1 MTTFARTVATTRATV
16 GACALASLASLGMPA
31 RRAAAQGVPRTQA
44 GCNGQTVNDIIVHA
58 HPPSFGGIFN
68 RSELLMDAVRVLHST
83 SNEKVIRRYVLLKRG
98 QPCSAHLRQETERIL
113 RAQPFL
119 ASASVTAYADPGG
132 SGVIV
137 EVVTVDETEW
147 TAATRIEGS
156 SPYLTA
162 FTLGNGNVNGQAVH
176 ALVDWRRDPFYRD
189 QFKARLDDYQF
200 LGKPMYLSLFGA
212 RRFQGG
218 VWSAELGK
226 PFFTDVQRSAWRLAT
241 GDERI
246 YMGLSRGE
254 GAPEVSY
261 GLRRRSADIGG
272 IVRLGSLGRLSLF
285 GLSLSHE
292 EEMPASGPV
301 QITRTGVLS
310 DSTPELMGLYHS
322 RRTARIN
329 VLWGVR
335 SIDFLAV
342 RGFDALSAAQDVRR
356 GFQLGTVF
364 GRSLAVLGSQSDD
377 IFLSADVYAG
387 AGTERL
393 FSALQVNGEGRQNY
407 DDNQWESI
415 LGSGRFATYW
425 KVAPRHTTILSA
437 EWSGGWKQRIPYQ
450 LTIGEQTG
458 GVRGYEF
465 SEVPGGT
472 RGVARLENR
481 YLLGNIRGTADAGIA
496 LFADAGRT
504 WAGDVPFGVDSPIY
518 SSIGVSLLAAV
529 PPRSK
534 RLWRMELGFPLR
546 RGVPGAGV
554 EFRLFSSSP
563 TRTFWTEPDDV
574 LRSRSKAVPGSIFNW
589 P

>member
-1 MTTFARTVATTRATV
+1 
-16 GACALASLASLGMPA
+16 
-31 RRAAAQGVPRTQA
+31 
-44 GCNGQTVNDIIVHA
+44 
-58 HPPSFGGIFN
+58 
-68 RSELLMDAVRVLHST
+68 
-83 SNEKVIRRYVLLKRG
+83 
-98 QPCSAHLRQETERIL
+98 
-113 RAQPFL
+113 
-119 ASASVTAYADPGG
+119 
-132 SGVIV
+132 
-137 EVVTVDETEW
+137 
-147 TAATRIEGS
+147 
-156 SPYLTA
+156 
-162 FTLGNGNVNGQAVH
+162 
-176 ALVDWRRDPFYRD
+176 
-189 QFKARLDDYQF
+189 
-200 LGKPMYLSLFGA
+200 
-212 RRFQGG
+212 
-218 VWSAELGK
+218 
-226 PFFTDVQRSAWRLAT
+226 
-241 GDERI
+241 
-246 YMGLSRGE
+246 
-254 GAPEVSY
+254 
-261 GLRRRSADIGG
+261 
-272 IVRLGSLGRLSLF
+272 
-285 GLSLSHE
+285 
-292 EEMPASGPV
+292 
-301 QITRTGVLS
+301 
-310 DSTPELMGLYHS
+310 
-322 RRTARIN
+322 
-329 VLWGVR
+329 
-335 SIDFLAV
+335 
-342 RGFDALSAAQDVRR
+342 
-356 GFQLGTVF
+356 
-364 GRSLAVLGSQSDD
+364 
-377 IFLSADVYAG
+377 VYAG

-465 SEVPGGT
+465 AEVPGGT